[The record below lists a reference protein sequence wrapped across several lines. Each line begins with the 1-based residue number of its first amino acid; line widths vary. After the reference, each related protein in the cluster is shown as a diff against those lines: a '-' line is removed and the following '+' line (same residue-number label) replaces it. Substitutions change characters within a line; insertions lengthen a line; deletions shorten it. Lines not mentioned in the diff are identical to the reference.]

1 MLKHIKF
8 SGIFHDENLSV
19 HVTLENPADY
29 GYEATTLLF
38 SVTVRGKNSNGI
50 NPKLE
55 DFTFY
60 VMDEADC
67 LYETL
72 NITAPNVEVDPGDG
86 EPMQNPDGLIRA
98 DFKHEFL
105 FQDMRIAFNHRLY
118 REIRIIELNH

>member
-1 MLKHIKF
+1 MLKHLKF

-19 HVTLENPADY
+19 NITLENPSDY
-29 GYEATTLLF
+29 GFEATNLLF

-55 DFTFY
+55 DFKFY

-67 LYETL
+67 LYEAQS
-72 NITAPNVEVDPGDG
+72 IPAPDIEVDSGDN
-86 EPMQNPDGLIRA
+86 EPMQTPDGLIRT

-105 FQDMRIAFNHRLY
+105 FQDMRIAFDY
-118 REIRIIELNH
+118 RYYRKISIIELNH